1 MKKLLAVA
9 VLMAGV
15 AIGLRAFHQG
25 ATVSGATFTV
35 DRGNPYVDYEDLRRR
50 KLPDDGFSMTGYQ
63 LESDNTLDLRF
74 YTHGKPDDSKLI
86 DPTVERVKFLTQ
98 NLSKQYPIH
107 IIFVDGN
114 PFVKMNGV
122 TEGTGV
128 VIREVDLPVTE

>member
-1 MKKLLAVA
+1 MLAVV
-9 VLMAGV
+9 VLIIGV
-15 AIGLRAFHQG
+15 TIGIRAFHQG

-50 KLPDDGFSMTGYQ
+50 KLPDDGFSMTAYQ

-86 DPTVERVKFLTQ
+86 DPTIERVKHLTQ

-114 PFVKMNGV
+114 PFLKVNGQSV
-122 TEGTGV
+122 GTGE
-128 VIREVDLPVTE
+128 VIREIDLPVAQ